1 MIRSEHL
8 DVYNVRLTT
17 RAPLFIGSGKSYVK
31 KEYVFLSPRVTRSP
45 QARVLLLDE
54 HRLFRLLVERNR
66 IDQYET
72 FMLGA
77 QTDLYQFLTVDCR
90 LTLQE
95 ILSLSRCTIDTGD
108 ALDASHSLKEIFAFV
123 RDGNDCVYVP
133 GSSLKGAIRTAFL
146 TDAVLREGPEGH
158 TAARLHSKGFEGDY
172 INTLSLKKDRD
183 GVAVN
188 DAVNSMFQGIRLS
201 DSLPVSDKAMMLAG
215 KVDADIHGETHRINL
230 CRECIRPG
238 TELRFKLTLD
248 RSVVDPAIT
257 GESLLGAIRRF
268 DRFYESCWLKH
279 FTPPRNAAD
288 VSYQDALLLG
298 GGAGYPTKTLTYPYL
313 GESAALYEV
322 ISVLSQI
329 RAFQKHRHDRDRE
342 IGISPR
348 TMKYAQ
354 YRGKLYPYG
363 LCEVSIS

>member
-8 DVYNVRLTT
+8 DVYDVRLTT

-201 DSLPVSDKAMMLAG
+201 DSLPVSDEAMMLAG

-248 RSVVDPAIT
+248 RSDRKSVV
-257 GESLLGAIRRF
+257 
-268 DRFYESCWLKH
+268 
-279 FTPPRNAAD
+279 
-288 VSYQDALLLG
+288 
-298 GGAGYPTKTLTYPYL
+298 
-313 GESAALYEV
+313 
-322 ISVLSQI
+322 
-329 RAFQKHRHDRDRE
+329 
-342 IGISPR
+342 
-348 TMKYAQ
+348 
-354 YRGKLYPYG
+354 
-363 LCEVSIS
+363 